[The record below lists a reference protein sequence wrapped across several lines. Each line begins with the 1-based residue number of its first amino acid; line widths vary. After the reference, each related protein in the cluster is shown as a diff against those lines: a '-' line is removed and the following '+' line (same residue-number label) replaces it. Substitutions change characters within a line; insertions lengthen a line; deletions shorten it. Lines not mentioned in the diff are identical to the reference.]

1 MVTEDFYWAIAERE
15 HRLMHVAVDAL
26 PANEVSVNRARAEPL
41 NVGRHCS
48 SWSHALRLD
57 PKVLQ
62 NIKHT
67 LNIQHTGYLNGE
79 SKEQIRV

>member
-41 NVGRHCS
+41 NVGRHRRS
-48 SWSHALRLD
+48 
-57 PKVLQ
+57 
-62 NIKHT
+62 
-67 LNIQHTGYLNGE
+67 
-79 SKEQIRV
+79 